1 MKPYLAIAGVL
12 LAVLNGLLLLPK
24 AAAYAVP
31 IGAAG
36 LVLAVLVV
44 VLSSSRSAKAPE
56 TPVSAPV
63 VPGPLPAP
71 AVVQPPVP
79 TTNRAE
85 AEVVAFVALLQQAGR
100 FVDFLME
107 DLTSYNDEEV
117 GAAARVV
124 HQGCKQVLQDNF
136 KVIPIAEA
144 DEGSEVTVP
153 AGDAATEYRLIGNVS
168 GNPPFTGKLIHKG
181 WKTASV
187 KLPRL
192 VQTERLPALA
202 PAEVELK

>member
-1 MKPYLAIAGVL
+1 MKPYLVSAGVL

-31 IGAAG
+31 IAAAAV
-36 LVLAVLVV
+36 VLAVLVV
-44 VLSSSRSAKAPE
+44 VLSLSGSSPRARE
-56 TPVSAPV
+56 TPPPV
-63 VPGPLPAP
+63 AAEPRPPAI
-71 AVVQPPVP
+71 VQPPGP
-79 TTNRAE
+79 TTHRAE
-85 AEVVAFVALLQQAGR
+85 AEVVAFVALLQQGGR

-107 DLTSYNDEEV
+107 DLTSYSDDEV

-124 HQGCKQVLQDNF
+124 HQGCRQVLQDNF

-153 AGDAATEYRLIGNVS
+153 AGDAAVEYRLLGNVS

-181 WKTASV
+181 WKTTSV

-192 VQTERLPALA
+192 VQTERLPAIA